1 MVVPGREITRY
12 RPEELEEVVRWVR
25 STARPQ
31 DQEELFREVM
41 RVMGFR
47 RRGPRIVQAI
57 ERAIEQAEKAEAG
70 R

>member
-1 MVVPGREITRY
+1 M
-12 RPEELEEVVRWVR
+12 R